1 MSLVLPAHCHGYL
14 SCLMALKNLLSSLD
28 RFTHLKGPSINSLLK
43 KNTSNSNPWR
53 FCLWKGNG
61 DLPIQQGSK
70 LPCSFLF
77 WLAPKTS
84 CDHCG
89 CTQKCANHSRSLCC
103 KGQGVPQCCAWRVPL
118 WAGGALTCC
127 SSGLGHLRAN
137 PRASSPSLVGLP
149 PPGNGAAW
157 SLLQGSSGTMRW
169 VAWAAFPTP
178 RGVGALLEKQAR
190 EFSLKSFEINIP
202 VNHQMLKNKQVVP
215 GWSN

>member
-1 MSLVLPAHCHGYL
+1 MHFYL
-14 SCLMALKNLLSSLD
+14 SVTCPPSPLPWVPELSDGFEKPTVISGSFHTLK
-28 RFTHLKGPSINSLLK
+28 RTIYQFTVK

-53 FCLWKGNG
+53 SCLWKGNG

-118 WAGGALTCC
+118 WAGEHLPAAALGWDT
-127 SSGLGHLRAN
+127 SEQIPGL
-137 PRASSPSLVGLP
+137 LP
-149 PPGNGAAW
+149 PPWWDSHRLEMVLPGPCCRGA
-157 SLLQGSSGTMRW
+157 QE
-169 VAWAAFPTP
+169 P
-178 RGVGALLEKQAR
+178 
-190 EFSLKSFEINIP
+190 
-202 VNHQMLKNKQVVP
+202 
-215 GWSN
+215 